1 MKAEEEIT
9 EVRAQSSCLSF
20 NQRCYICISYLY
32 CLWCAQSS
40 LSLCNRMDYSL
51 PGSPLSMEFSKREY
65 WSGLPIPS
73 PGELPNPGIEPASFV
88 SPAVPPGM
96 LHSDHFGK
104 AAVKTL
110 YWTSLVVQWLRICL
124 PMQGS
129 WVPSLVREDP
139 TCSGT
144 TKPLCHGLSCA
155 TMELTYL
162 EP

>member
-1 MKAEEEIT
+1 VRAKEEIT

-40 LSLCNRMDYSL
+40 PALCNPMDYSL
-51 PGSPLSMEFSKREY
+51 PGLPLSMEFSKREY

-88 SPAVPPGM
+88 SPALAGGFFTAVPPGM

-124 PMQGS
+124 PMQG
-129 WVPSLVREDP
+129 
-139 TCSGT
+139 T
-144 TKPLCHGLSCA
+144 
-155 TMELTYL
+155 
-162 EP
+162 